1 MKKTLVSLLLV
12 VACIFTA
19 FSFTACE
26 NKPNDDADANLE
38 QMKQKQIESIDKMI
52 ADSPEYFSG
61 YLERYVKDYLENV
74 KSQIP
79 NVKSEEELNNLAH
92 ETRLWRMNTPNR
104 YKFDFG
110 INEWSTDCTITTTG
124 EYGDE
129 KYVITHNVRPSPLS
143 YIYHPIKLTSSGND
157 MTMDLKVVGTGVY
170 LNRNTAGSTVTQLS
184 GVKETDVTY
193 HPKRVNPYVEIV
205 VKKGEAVVGYTLI
218 NICGD
223 NNLIEESQTL
233 IKKDGNSI
241 TADQAFGIMD
251 DIIAGKASQTEVK
264 TKGNNTSYYMENE
277 YEYPGLV
284 GLQIDVVRNG
294 NSTAQSQ
301 LKFTNKGK
309 PTHGESVCD
318 FTFCAVG
325 TTTSHMQGS
334 VQYEKEHKFKLGDSI
349 CVDYTNENDGYI
361 KVFIEQY
368 GFVSGMVILAVNHDK
383 NGLARFDFVHALNF
397 WYKNRYYFN
406 EKEFTLPDEF
416 MASSFADYFIDE
428 YEKAIA
434 PKTYEE

>member
-1 MKKTLVSLLLV
+1 MKKTLISLLLV

-26 NKPNDDADANLE
+26 KQNDNADANLE
-38 QMKQKQIESIDKMI
+38 QLKQKQIESIDKMI

-79 NVKSEEELNNLAH
+79 NVKSEEELNNLDN
-92 ETRLWRMNTPNR
+92 ETRLWRINTPNR
-104 YKFDFG
+104 YKSDFG

-129 KYVITHNVRPSPLS
+129 NYVITHNVRPSPLS
-143 YIYHPIKLTSSGND
+143 YIFHPITLTSSGND
-157 MTMDLKVVGTGVY
+157 MTMDLKVIGSGVY
-170 LNRNTAGSTVTQLS
+170 LNRHSAEPTVTQLS
-184 GVKETDVTY
+184 GVTETDISY
-193 HPKRVNPYVEIV
+193 QPKRVNPYVEIV
-205 VKKGEAVVGYTLI
+205 VKKGEAVVGFTLI
-218 NICGD
+218 NLCGY

-309 PTHGESVCD
+309 PTHGESVLD

-428 YEKAIA
+428 YEKVVIS

>member
-26 NKPNDDADANLE
+26 KKPTDNADANLE

-251 DIIAGKASQTEVK
+251 DIIAGKDSQTEVK
-264 TKGNNTSYYMENE
+264 TKGNNTSYSMEHE